1 MARARGDNLTGD
13 LLGWQPPKVEAGFD
27 AGTIRGSRIASQI
40 SQVVAAALK
49 GHDREVIAERMS
61 AELGYP
67 ISKLMLD
74 NYASERAEA
83 HKISLERF
91 IALIEAT
98 DCVDA
103 MAFIAERFDQV
114 VVPVK
119 YAAIIKK
126 NQLEEHKK
134 KLARYEQALDA
145 ELAGWKA

>member
-49 GHDREVIAERMS
+49 GHDREVVAQRMS

-103 MAFIAERFDQV
+103 LDFIASRLGHIVVPERFG
-114 VVPVK
+114 
-119 YAAIIKK
+119 AIIEM
-126 NQLEEHKK
+126 NLI
-134 KLARYEQALDA
+134 EQHEA
-145 ELAGWKA
+145 ELARHKQAVQAKLRGWKA